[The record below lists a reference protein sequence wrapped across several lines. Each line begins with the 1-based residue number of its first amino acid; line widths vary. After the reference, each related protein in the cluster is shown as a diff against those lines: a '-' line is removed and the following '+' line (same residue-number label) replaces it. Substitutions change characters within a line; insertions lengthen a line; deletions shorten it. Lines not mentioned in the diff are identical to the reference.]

1 MAKKMLIVY
10 YSLSNGNTRRIAQQM
25 QQATGADLA
34 EIQTVEPYTGSYDD
48 IVDQGQREVEQGYC
62 PAIQP
67 LAANPG
73 DYGMIAVGTP
83 TWWYTMAPAVR
94 TFLTAHDWTGK
105 TVLPFQ
111 THGGWPGHTLPDM
124 EKACPGAVFTHAN
137 AIQFDSTGGAQLV
150 TPEADVAA
158 WLHDLSELI

>member
-67 LAANPG
+67 LSADSG
-73 DYGMIAVGTP
+73 DYDVIAVG
-83 TWWYTMAPAVR
+83 
-94 TFLTAHDWTGK
+94 
-105 TVLPFQ
+105 
-111 THGGWPGHTLPDM
+111 
-124 EKACPGAVFTHAN
+124 
-137 AIQFDSTGGAQLV
+137 
-150 TPEADVAA
+150 
-158 WLHDLSELI
+158 